1 MKKETIILLLVTA
14 FFCACGS
21 QNSQNAQVLPI
32 LGARKLM
39 EKNVNGK
46 TIVDTIYKKIPPFR
60 LITQDGSA
68 VSNHD
73 FDGKI
78 YVADFF
84 FTSCPDICPV
94 IQRNMLKLY
103 QKYRN
108 NRQVR
113 LLSHTIDPD
122 HDTSSKLKWYAK
134 KLGVEDSQWEFLRG
148 SKQVIFSLAKND
160 YMVSI
165 DDDTKGPGGF
175 AHEGYLVLVD
185 KEKRMRGVYDGTNE
199 QEINKL
205 MKDMDILLAE
215 HTK

>member
-1 MKKETIILLLVTA
+1 MHLRAYVISMIQVNTNLAMFAAAPLINNKLLGDLMRKKRALEIFQYAQRKIDTRTNASARVNEPA
-14 FFCACGS
+14 F
-21 QNSQNAQVLPI
+21 
-32 LGARKLM
+32 
-39 EKNVNGK
+39 
-46 TIVDTIYKKIPPFR
+46 YK
-60 LITQDGSA
+60 QD
-68 VSNHD
+68 
-73 FDGKI
+73 
-78 YVADFF
+78 
-84 FTSCPDICPV
+84 SCPDICPV

-148 SKQVIFSLAKND
+148 SKQVISSLAKND

-199 QEINKL
+199 QEIKKL